1 MQTKKNKDMV
11 PTFEKFLYPFLLS
24 LKDGELSINEMREK
38 ITDYFNLSEEDLQVR
53 TKSGR
58 STQVNDRIGWAR
70 QYFRRALLIDIPKN
84 GTYCLTQRGKDFL
97 NKHPKNITIDDLM
110 EIPEYAAYNVSHK
123 PFCDNASVVEEEVL
137 TPDAQL
143 ENVYKNYQKNTAAE
157 ILDKVMTLSPNMFER
172 LVVDLLVSMGYG
184 DKDSAQVTQ
193 YSHDGGI
200 DGIIYEDKLG
210 LDKIYIQAKRWT
222 NSVGS
227 PDVQQFSGALAGKKA
242 TKGIFIT
249 TSTFTSGAIKFAET
263 VSNQKIILIDGERLS
278 LLMFQYNIGV
288 QTENV
293 YITKRIDNDYFEE

>member
-1 MQTKKNKDMV
+1 MV
-11 PTFEKFLYPFLLS
+11 PTFEKFLYPFLNS
-24 LKDGELSINEMREK
+24 LKDGELTINEMREK
-38 ITDYFNLSEEDLQVR
+38 ITAYFNLSEEDLQVR

-58 STQVNDRIGWAR
+58 LTQVNDRIGWAR

-97 NKHPKNITIDDLM
+97 KKHPKSITIDDLM

-123 PFCDNASVVEEEVL
+123 PFSGNASVVEEEVL

-143 ENVYKNYQKNTAAE
+143 EQVYKNYQKNTAAE

-210 LDKIYIQAKRWT
+210 LDKIYILAKRWT

>member
-1 MQTKKNKDMV
+1 MV
-11 PTFEKFLYPFLLS
+11 PTFEKFLYPFLNS
-24 LKDGELSINEMREK
+24 LKDGELTINEMREK
-38 ITDYFNLSEEDLQVR
+38 ITAYFNLSEEDLQVR

-58 STQVNDRIGWAR
+58 LTQVNDRIGWAR
-70 QYFRRALLIDIPKN
+70 QYFRRALLIDLPKN

-97 NKHPKNITIDDLM
+97 KKHPKSITIDDLM

-123 PFCDNASVVEEEVL
+123 PFSGNASVVEEEVL

-143 ENVYKNYQKNTAAE
+143 EQVYKNYQKNTAAE

>member
-1 MQTKKNKDMV
+1 M
-11 PTFEKFLYPFLLS
+11 YPFLVS

-58 STQVNDRIGWAR
+58 LTQVNDRIGWAR

-97 NKHPKNITIDDLM
+97 KKHPKSITIDDLM

-123 PFCDNASVVEEEVL
+123 PFSGNASVVEEEVL

-143 ENVYKNYQKNTAAE
+143 EQVYKNYQKNTAAE

>member
-1 MQTKKNKDMV
+1 MV
-11 PTFEKFLYPFLLS
+11 PQFEKFLYPFLLS
-24 LKDGELSINEMREK
+24 LKDGELTIKEMRER
-38 ITDYFNLSEEDLQVR
+38 ITAYFDLSEEDLQVR
-53 TKSGR
+53 TKSGKV
-58 STQVNDRIGWAR
+58 TQVNDRIGWAR

-97 NKHPKNITIDDLM
+97 KKHPKSITIDDLM
-110 EIPEYAAYNVSHK
+110 EIPEYATYNVSHK
-123 PFCDNASVVEEEVL
+123 PFSGNASVMEDEVL

-143 ENVYKNYQKNTAAE
+143 EQVYRIYQKNTAAE
-157 ILDKVMTLSPNMFER
+157 ILDKVMALSPNMFER

-193 YSHDGGI
+193 YSHDEGI

-227 PDVQQFSGALAGKKA
+227 PEVQQFSGALVGKKA
-242 TKGIFIT
+242 TKGVFIT
-249 TSTFTSGAIKFAET
+249 TSTFTSGAAKFVET

>member
-1 MQTKKNKDMV
+1 MV
-11 PTFEKFLYPFLLS
+11 PTFEKFLYPFLNS
-24 LKDGELSINEMREK
+24 LKDGELTINEMREK
-38 ITDYFNLSEEDLQVR
+38 ITAYFNLSEEDLQVR

-58 STQVNDRIGWAR
+58 LTQVNDRIGWAR

-97 NKHPKNITIDDLM
+97 KKHPKSITIDDLM

-123 PFCDNASVVEEEVL
+123 PFSGNASVVEEEVL

-143 ENVYKNYQKNTAAE
+143 EQVYKNYQKNTAAE

-249 TSTFTSGAIKFAET
+249 SRNLLIGSIT
-263 VSNQKIILIDGERLS
+263 VFSR
-278 LLMFQYNIGV
+278 
-288 QTENV
+288 
-293 YITKRIDNDYFEE
+293 

>member
-1 MQTKKNKDMV
+1 MV

-38 ITDYFNLSEEDLQVR
+38 ITTYFNLSEEDLQVR

-97 NKHPKNITIDDLM
+97 KKHPKNITIDDLM

-123 PFCDNASVVEEEVL
+123 PFSGNASVVEDEVL

-143 ENVYKNYQKNTAAE
+143 EQVYRNYQKNTAAE

>member
-1 MQTKKNKDMV
+1 MV
-11 PTFEKFLYPFLLS
+11 PTFEKFLYPFLNS
-24 LKDGELSINEMREK
+24 LKDGELTINEMREK
-38 ITDYFNLSEEDLQVR
+38 ITAYFNLSEEDLQVR

-58 STQVNDRIGWAR
+58 LTQVNDRIGWAR

-97 NKHPKNITIDDLM
+97 KKHPKSITIDDLM

-123 PFCDNASVVEEEVL
+123 PFSGNASVVEEEVL

-143 ENVYKNYQKNTAAE
+143 EQVYKNYQKNTAAE

>member
-1 MQTKKNKDMV
+1 MV
-11 PTFEKFLYPFLLS
+11 PTFEKFLYPFLNS
-24 LKDGELSINEMREK
+24 LKDGELTINEMREK
-38 ITDYFNLSEEDLQVR
+38 ITAYFNLSKEDLQVR

-58 STQVNDRIGWAR
+58 LTQVNDRIGWAR

-97 NKHPKNITIDDLM
+97 KKHPKSITIDDLM

-123 PFCDNASVVEEEVL
+123 PFSGNASVVEEEVL

-143 ENVYKNYQKNTAAE
+143 EQVYKNYQKNTAAE